1 MLPRRIYGLL
11 SILMAFAFGAPLV
24 PAVVVEGRWYHGQH
38 VQCIHGGAWF
48 SETQLGVYSRARL
61 YEQVFTGTVQSA
73 VEASFT
79 DKRLEIIPDEV
90 FLGDVSARVTATV
103 NQACLP
109 TNLPE
114 IKAGDKWLFFARTKK
129 YLHPDAKPPYITTDG
144 LEVVFDSPAK
154 PVLMAEYDVC
164 LLRLHSDL
172 DESCIASMPS
182 RTDGPVVCE
191 IQPQPLISPFP
202 RPVQSQLPTPTLTLN
217 LAHLGAPPEFRRN
230 DSKTA
235 DANGGLLQ
243 NPRRPPP
250 CPNVPPQDV
259 RAAHR

>member
-1 MLPRRIYGLL
+1 MRRRIYGLL
-11 SILMAFAFGAPLV
+11 SIMMAFAFGAPLV
-24 PAVVVEGRWYHGQH
+24 RAVVVEGRWYHGQH

-48 SETQLGVYSRARL
+48 SETRLGVYSRGRL

-73 VEASFT
+73 VDATLT

-90 FLGDVSARVTATV
+90 FLCDVSGSVTATV

-129 YLHPDAKPPYITTDG
+129 YLHPDAKPPYIRTDG

-154 PVLMAEYDVC
+154 QVLMAEYDVC

-172 DESCIASMPS
+172 DESCIASMSS
-182 RTDGPVVCE
+182 RTDGPVFCE

-202 RPVQSQLPTPTLTLN
+202 RPEQSPLGTPTLPWN
-217 LAHLGAPPEFRRN
+217 LEHLAAPPEFRRN

-235 DANGGLLQ
+235 DANGHVLQ
-243 NPRRPPP
+243 NPLRTLP

-259 RAAHR
+259 PVTHR